1 MGASVGQVGPGEV
14 MVAQT
19 ELRAGGMG
27 LWSII
32 AQAVTHIAPAMGF
45 LTGATFIA
53 ANSGTGV
60 SLASFAAFLVC
71 MAIGLTIIPLARYLP
86 SAGGYFT
93 YVSRTLHPRLGFL
106 TAWLYFLYDP
116 TAVAINFTILGF
128 IFQHQLEQRL
138 HINLPWPVVVAV
150 GIIFVTFF
158 VYRGVQISGR
168 TMLILGGLEI
178 TILLAFAL
186 SGIISPGPGGINTVP
201 FQVDPKFS
209 TAGLFLGVVFAI
221 FAFTGFEAV
230 APMAE
235 ESTNPRRNL
244 PIAIVVSLVF
254 MGAFYVFATFGLA
267 VGWGTQTF
275 GQGLSGKDVGAF
287 LDLAQRLG
295 GGGRVLPL
303 VAR

>member
-60 SLASFAAFLVC
+60 SLAYFAAFLVC

-128 IFQHQLEQRL
+128 IWQNQLSERRGHLRHVLRL
-138 HINLPWPVVVAV
+138 S
-150 GIIFVTFF
+150 
-158 VYRGVQISGR
+158 RSSD
-168 TMLILGGLEI
+168 LGPDD
-178 TILLAFAL
+178 A
-186 SGIISPGPGGINTVP
+186 
-201 FQVDPKFS
+201 
-209 TAGLFLGVVFAI
+209 
-221 FAFTGFEAV
+221 
-230 APMAE
+230 
-235 ESTNPRRNL
+235 
-244 PIAIVVSLVF
+244 
-254 MGAFYVFATFGLA
+254 
-267 VGWGTQTF
+267 
-275 GQGLSGKDVGAF
+275 
-287 LDLAQRLG
+287 RLG
-295 GGGRVLPL
+295 WSRDRHPSGFRSE
-303 VAR
+303 RHH

>member
-60 SLASFAAFLVC
+60 SLAYFAAFLVC

-128 IFQHQLEQRL
+128 IWQNQLSERL
-138 HINLPWPVVVAV
+138 NINLPWPVMVAAGV
-150 GIIFVTFF
+150 IFVTFF

-168 TMLILGGLEI
+168 TMLV
-178 TILLAFAL
+178 FWL
-186 SGIISPGPGGINTVP
+186 S
-201 FQVDPKFS
+201 
-209 TAGLFLGVVFAI
+209 L
-221 FAFTGFEAV
+221 
-230 APMAE
+230 
-235 ESTNPRRNL
+235 
-244 PIAIVVSLVF
+244 
-254 MGAFYVFATFGLA
+254 
-267 VGWGTQTF
+267 
-275 GQGLSGKDVGAF
+275 
-287 LDLAQRLG
+287 
-295 GGGRVLPL
+295 
-303 VAR
+303 